1 MPVLPFPM
9 VLGLTH
15 AMTHQVGGLLDL
27 PIEISAVLLPHVM
40 RFNMISSLRSM
51 GPLLKPWG

>member
-1 MPVLPFPM
+1 MVWPGQSDAGIAFSNA

-27 PIEISAVLLPHVM
+27 PIGEISAVLLPHVM
-40 RFNMISSLRSM
+40 RFNMISS
-51 GPLLKPWG
+51 